1 MVIPVLVTVILVDTG
16 IIPIRLI
23 RIIVKVPLLIIL
35 AVLMLKMIMTVKII
49 KIPTVNIRNGNN
61 QGCCEG
67 FRDLRFEGSCCSSV
81 VYGGSLNISS
91 RAPVRVP

>member
-61 QGCCEG
+61 QGC
-67 FRDLRFEGSCCSSV
+67 
-81 VYGGSLNISS
+81 
-91 RAPVRVP
+91 